1 MPIIAVYH
9 DDVRR
14 YLCDLEPDRW
24 MCCRHEIT
32 DAEYTELDRLL
43 TEQAKL
49 QDLLRR
55 ISERPEL
62 ED

>member
-14 YLCDLEPDRW
+14 YFCDLDPDRW
-24 MCCRHEIT
+24 MCCWYEIT
-32 DAEYTELDRLL
+32 DAEYAELGRLL

-49 QDLLRR
+49 QNLLRR
-55 ISERPEL
+55 ISERPER